1 MFDEKTALEADQL
14 VMLDTPVALAD
25 PPETYLTVQTVQDQE
40 EPLILDELLIE
51 EVNID
56 GMCGVY

>member
-1 MFDEKTALEADQL
+1 MFDEKPSLEVDQLVLPESQVAIADQL
-14 VMLDTPVALAD
+14 ETHDTA
-25 PPETYLTVQTVQDQE
+25 QDSE

>member
-1 MFDEKTALEADQL
+1 MFDEKTNQEADQL
-14 VMLDTPVALAD
+14 MLPENQIAVAD
-25 PPETYLTVQTVQDQE
+25 PPETYLTVQDQE